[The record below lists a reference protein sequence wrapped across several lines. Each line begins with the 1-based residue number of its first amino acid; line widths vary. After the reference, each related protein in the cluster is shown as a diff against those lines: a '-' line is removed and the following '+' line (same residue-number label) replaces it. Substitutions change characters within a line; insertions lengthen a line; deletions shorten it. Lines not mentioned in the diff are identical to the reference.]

1 MPRITLA
8 LTTNYENITRP
19 VAMSI
24 ARDVMRICDID
35 QKTPLYMPG
44 EFEQVNQPGTAVG
57 ESQDI
62 RWASDRR
69 LVVVAEDSIK
79 NDAVLTGSV
88 RDNEQPPFLDDRRLG
103 VSLRPVYVTS
113 DLVLSFK
120 YICATRQEA
129 VRWRDEMAVKR
140 KENRTAITHQI
151 EYDIPISD
159 GTLGTL
165 AHLYELRENIAGYG
179 QSFAEWF
186 KAIQCVPFHLIG
198 TVDGRDDTLSMMVK
212 QRQAAIT
219 GYFDFSDI
227 PKERKVAGNSTWEIE
242 FSYNLQYDRCTHLYF
257 VYPMVVHQQHI
268 GADFFDATPRFSVEE
283 LDKHGSIGIKALD
296 TMNEWVNYYPAPT
309 GGLRVP
315 YYDEWIPPKSAQ
327 PVYTVPIISW
337 MIVLDP
343 SDPQDILDLSTLPDM
358 TFINEIDTLFRNG
371 PEKLTV
377 KGRSPVMFTL
387 YCDDTPM
394 AQEILVID
402 EHLRVRTTRPLD
414 LRRSYHLRMSF
425 VTNYA
430 LLVPECIMDMKTNPV
445 ATLLLFQTIVPPLDV
460 EWAMRRL
467 IDGKYIVT
475 NYLVWFYQFI
485 MDHGYGMFNQGGHPS
500 SGPGGNDKRW
510 KGGISGAGRNS
521 GGQFGA
527 AIKQYGPRDPSLY
540 TGSNWRV
547 NMSDGGIT
555 NPDGS
560 GGGGNTGYWDE
571 DGVWH
576 DTRPGGGGNNGGNNG
591 GGFPDYPGS
600 GNGDGGYPPGWV
612 DITTPGVRSRENGGV
627 HYVQFLSIMALR

>member
-44 EFEQVNQPGTAVG
+44 EFETVNQPGTGVG
-57 ESQDI
+57 ESQAI
-62 RWASDRR
+62 RWSSDRR
-69 LVVVAEDSIK
+69 LVVVADDSIK
-79 NDAVLTGSV
+79 NDKMLTGDVMS
-88 RDNEQPPFLDDRRLG
+88 NEEPAFWEDRRLG
-103 VSLRPVYVTS
+103 VSLRPVYITS
-113 DLVLSFK
+113 DLILSFK
-120 YICATRQEA
+120 YTCATRQEA
-129 VRWRDEMAVKR
+129 INWRDEMALKR
-140 KENRTAITHQI
+140 KQNRTSISHEI
-151 EYDIPISD
+151 EYDIPIAD
-159 GTLGTL
+159 GTIGTL
-165 AHLYELRENIAGYG
+165 AHIHELREKIAGYG
-179 QSFAEWF
+179 DSFSEYF
-186 KAIQCVPFHLIG
+186 KANQRVPFHLIG
-198 TVDGRDDTLSMMVK
+198 TVDGRQDTLNLMVK
-212 QRQAAIT
+212 EKQAAIT

-227 PKERKVAGNSTWEIE
+227 PKERKTSGNSTWEIE
-242 FSYNLQYDRCTHLYF
+242 FSYQLQYDRCTHLYF
-257 VYPMVVHQQHI
+257 VYPMVIHQQHV
-268 GADFFDATPRFSVEE
+268 GADFFDATPKFSVEE
-283 LDKHGSIGIKALD
+283 LDKNGSIGIKALD
-296 TMNEWVNYYPAPT
+296 VMNEWVNYYPAPT

-327 PVYTVPIISW
+327 PVYSVPIITW

-343 SDPQDILDLSTLPDM
+343 TDPTDILALAELPDM
-358 TFINEIDTLFRNG
+358 KFIQEIDTLFRSA
-371 PEKLTV
+371 PEKLTR
-377 KGRSPVMFTL
+377 KGQSPVLFTL

-394 AQEILVID
+394 AQEILEID

-430 LLVPECIMDMKTNPV
+430 LFVPDAIMDMKTNPI
-445 ATLLLFQTIVPPLDV
+445 ATLLLFQTVVPVLDV
-460 EWAMRRL
+460 EWAVRHL

-475 NYLVWFYQFI
+475 NYLAWFFQFI
-485 MDHGYGMFNQGGHPS
+485 MNHGYGMFNQGGHRGE
-500 SGPGGNDKRW
+500 GPGGPDTRW
-510 KGGISGAGRNS
+510 KGGIAGVGRNA
-521 GGQFGA
+521 GGQYSKA
-527 AIKQYGPRDPSLY
+527 VKAYGPRDPSLY

-571 DGVWH
+571 DGNWI
-576 DTRPGGGGNNGGNNG
+576 DTRPGGNNG
-591 GGFPDYPGS
+591 GGGGTDGPNPG
-600 GNGDGGYPPGWV
+600 GWI
-612 DITTPGVRSRENGGV
+612 DITDPGVRSRTNGGP

>member
-44 EFEQVNQPGTAVG
+44 EFEQVNQPGTALG
-57 ESQDI
+57 ESEDI
-62 RWASDRR
+62 RWSSDRR
-69 LVVVAEDSIK
+69 LVVVADDSIK
-79 NDAVLTGSV
+79 NDSMLTGSV
-88 RDNEQPPFLDDRRLG
+88 MDNEQPPFFEDRRLG
-103 VSLRPVYVTS
+103 VSLRPVYITS
-113 DLVLSFK
+113 DLILSFK
-120 YICATRQEA
+120 YTCATRQEA
-129 VRWRDEMAVKR
+129 IRWRDEMAVKR
-140 KENRTAITHQI
+140 KQNRTSIAHEI
-151 EYDIPISD
+151 EYDIPIAD

-165 AHLYELRENIAGYG
+165 AHLHELREGIAGYG
-179 QSFAEWF
+179 DTFAQWF
-186 KAIQCVPFHLIG
+186 KSCQTVPFHLIG
-198 TVDGRDDTLSMMVK
+198 TVDGRQDTLNMMVK
-212 QRQAAIT
+212 QKEVGIT

-227 PKERKVAGNSTWEIE
+227 PKERKSAGNSTWEIE

-268 GADFFDATPRFSVEE
+268 GADFFDSTAKFSVEE

-327 PVYTVPIISW
+327 PAYSVPIISW

-343 SDPQDILDLSTLPDM
+343 KDPQDVLDLSTLPDM
-358 TFINEIDTLFRNG
+358 TFIKEIDTLFRQA

-377 KGRSPVMFTL
+377 RGQSPVLFTL
-387 YCDDTPM
+387 FCDDTAM

-402 EHLRVRTTRPLD
+402 EHLHVRTTRPLD
-414 LRRSYHLRMSF
+414 MRRSYHLRMSF
-425 VTNYA
+425 VTNYGLFLPDA
-430 LLVPECIMDMKTNPV
+430 IMDMKTNPV
-445 ATLLLFQTIVPPLDV
+445 ATLLLFQTVVPVLDV

-467 IDGKYIVT
+467 IDGKYITT
-475 NYLVWFYQFI
+475 NYLIWFFQFI
-485 MDHGYGMFNQGGHPS
+485 MAHGYGMFNQGGHRS
-500 SGPGGNDKRW
+500 DLANIVDTRW
-510 KGGISGAGRNS
+510 KTKAVS
-521 GGQFGA
+521 GGRVDNGLFA
-527 AIKQYGPRDPSLY
+527 SAVKAYGPRDPSLY

-547 NMSDGGIT
+547 NMSAGGIT

-571 DGVWH
+571 DGNWI
-576 DTRPGGGGNNGGNNG
+576 DTGSGGHWDENGNWIPGTPGTGPHPGGWG
-591 GGFPDYPGS
+591 
-600 GNGDGGYPPGWV
+600 
-612 DITTPGVRSRENGGV
+612 DITSPNNRSRLDQGP